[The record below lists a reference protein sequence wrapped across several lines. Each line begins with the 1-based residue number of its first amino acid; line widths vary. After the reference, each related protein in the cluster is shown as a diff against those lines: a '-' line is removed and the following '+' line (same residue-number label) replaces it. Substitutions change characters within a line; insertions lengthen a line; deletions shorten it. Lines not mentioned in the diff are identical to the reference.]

1 MFEVLIQICN
11 NRTFVSYQKTMK
23 LKVLTLFLSVSL
35 IALIFV
41 ACKKKDKDKKEDE
54 ETTFDKPVMLS
65 NYADNVIIPNFQSF
79 KISVDSLVISF
90 NTFVQAKN
98 ATNLSTLRQ
107 KYISACI
114 KFQHVSTFE
123 FGPSE
128 SEIVRSNFNTYPT
141 NTLTINSNINAGNYN
156 LGTVSNLDAKGF
168 PALDYLFFGSGQSD
182 ATIIAL
188 FDTDAKAS
196 NRITYVN
203 TCLNEMQTKTSTIAN
218 TWVNSYRG
226 TFIGSTGSQ
235 IGSSLGLL
243 VNQLDFEID
252 LLKNAKIGIP
262 LGKKSL
268 NVKLPE
274 KCEAYYANNI
284 SVKLA
289 KECLL
294 HIENVYLG
302 RSAAGA
308 DGKGLD
314 DYLEHLDAKHGS
326 GTLNAAIKNQFAVAK
341 AKLDLVAEPLSS
353 SVVNSTTVVDVA
365 YQEMVKLLVLLKT
378 DTPSA
383 LGIVITYQDGDGD

>member
-1 MFEVLIQICN
+1 
-11 NRTFVSYQKTMK
+11 MK
-23 LKVLTLFLSVSL
+23 LKGLTFFLSVVF
-35 IALIFV
+35 IAVIFI
-41 ACKKKDKDKKEDE
+41 ACKKKNKDKTPDE
-54 ETTFDKPVMLS
+54 ETTFDKPAMLG

-79 KISVDSLVISF
+79 KFSVDSLVISF
-90 NTFVQAKN
+90 NTFIQNKN
-98 ATNLSTLRQ
+98 VTNLNLLRQ
-107 KYISACI
+107 KFISASI
-114 KFQHVSTFE
+114 RFQHVSTFE

-128 SEIVRSNFNTYPT
+128 SEIVRSNFNTFPT
-141 NTLTINSNINAGNYN
+141 NTVTVNSNINGGNYN
-156 LGTVSNLDAKGF
+156 LSTVSNLDAKGF
-168 PALDYLFFGSGQSD
+168 PALDYLFFGNNQTD
-182 ATIIAL
+182 ADIITM
-188 FDTDAKAS
+188 FDTDVKAA

-203 TCLNEMQTKTSTIAN
+203 ACLNEMQTKTSAIAN
-218 TWVNSYRG
+218 AWVNSYRS
-226 TFIGSTGSQ
+226 TFINSTGSQ

-243 VNQLDFEID
+243 VNQLNFEID

-294 HIENVYLG
+294 NIEDVYLG
-302 RSAAGA
+302 RAALGA

-314 DYLEHLDAKHGS
+314 DYLEHLNAQHGS
-326 GTLNAAIKNQFAVAK
+326 ETLNAAIKNQFAITK

-353 SVVNSTTVVDVA
+353 SVVSSSATVDAA